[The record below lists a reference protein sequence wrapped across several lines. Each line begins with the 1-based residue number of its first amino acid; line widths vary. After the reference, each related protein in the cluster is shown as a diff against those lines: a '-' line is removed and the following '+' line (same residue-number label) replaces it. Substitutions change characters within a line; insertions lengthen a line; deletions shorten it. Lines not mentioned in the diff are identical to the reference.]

1 VNPSPTTAIVSACLL
16 AAVWVGIWLR
26 HFLPDHHL
34 SPDSRDTVKLAMGL
48 VATMSAVLLGLLV
61 SSAKISYETTHA
73 QVMQRAAKFALLDR
87 LLVIYGPAATVVRGQ
102 LHDLVA
108 EATQRMW
115 PDESAISAPPKPG
128 PGLGNAF
135 YASLLRL
142 EARGDTELTLKAQ
155 AVSLALELGQLQSLM
170 LAESS
175 PSISKPMLVVVVVWL
190 VMIFLGFSLLTPPN
204 VTSMSALIVSAL
216 CVAGAIFLIL
226 ELDQPFGGF
235 MRISSEPMLNVL
247 HELGN

>member
-1 VNPSPTTAIVSACLL
+1 
-16 AAVWVGIWLR
+16 
-26 HFLPDHHL
+26 
-34 SPDSRDTVKLAMGL
+34 MGL

-115 PDESAISAPPKPG
+115 PDESAILAPPKPG
-128 PGLGNAF
+128 SGLGNAF

-170 LAESS
+170 SAESS